1 MGRVT
6 NQITGTAHGKV
17 GNLIFRAKKVGES
30 TVYPHNPNRKKPD
43 SPLAIAHNHRFR
55 TINKFSAAVN
65 DSAYLKSI
73 WKTYRNIKGKNAY
86 NKIHSYNYCH
96 SYPDYMDKSA
106 KILPGGINCAITGFK
121 HTDDYFTVSFLPT
134 EELLLHIKPPFVA
147 IVMIYLNS
155 PSSKRKGQKVLEHN
169 SYLTFETEIQN
180 HKFVAGKPARIKSK
194 KYKDA
199 FKIIDD
205 YKRVRVYLSLVF
217 NSITEKRMWT
227 HSVSY
232 LYKGAELD
240 MEYKDLLMEKH
251 NARLEELKNPLT
263 PYSKL
268 RFR

>member
-6 NQITGTAHGKV
+6 NQITGTARGKI
-17 GNLIFRAKKVGES
+17 GNLIYRVKKSGES

-43 SPLAIAHNHRFR
+43 TPKSIAHNNRFK

-65 DSAYLKSI
+65 DSPFLKAI

-86 NKIHSYNYCH
+86 NKIHSYNYENAH
-96 SYPDYMDKSA
+96 SDFMDRWA
-106 KILPGGINCAITGFK
+106 KILPGGILCDIIDFKPGTDSFRITFM
-121 HTDDYFTVSFLPT
+121 PT
-134 EELLLHIKPPFVA
+134 EELLQNIKPPFVA

-169 SYLTFETEIQN
+169 CYLTFETELQS
-180 HKFVAGKPARIKSK
+180 HKFVVGKPARIKSK
-194 KYKDA
+194 EYKNA

-217 NSITEKRMWT
+217 ISNTEKRMWT

-232 LYKGAELD
+232 LYKGVELD
-240 MEYKDLLMEKH
+240 MEYKDMLLDKH
-251 NARLEELKNPLT
+251 NARLEELKKPIA